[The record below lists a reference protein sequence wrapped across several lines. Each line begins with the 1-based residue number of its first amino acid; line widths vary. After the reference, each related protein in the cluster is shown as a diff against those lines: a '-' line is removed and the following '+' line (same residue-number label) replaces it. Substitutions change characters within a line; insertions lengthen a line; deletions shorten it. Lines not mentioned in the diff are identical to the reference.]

1 MNKIIPW
8 IDILNMSENAPRRNN
23 IKIDTVVIIWWYVNF
38 FYKNLISI
46 APTINPADLQK
57 NKKEYYVYGLFVNY
71 EIYGINGPNPVITEP

>member
-8 IDILNMSENAPRRNN
+8 IYILSINENDARRKNN
-23 IKIDTVVIIWWYVNF
+23 KIDTVIKIWWNVNL

-57 NKKEYYVYGLFVNY
+57 NKKEYYVYGLFVS
-71 EIYGINGPNPVITEP
+71 